1 MSSKIYGNTIP
12 RDWTNFNI
20 GKDAFVKARIGW
32 QSLRAQEYLDAG
44 NYALVTGTDFS
55 EGIINWN
62 ACQYV
67 SKWRYDQDID
77 IQLKENDVLVTK
89 DGTIGKIGLV
99 KNLPCPAT
107 LNSGIYVIRPKSANV
122 NPKFLFYMFMSKYFD
137 DFIRV
142 ISAGSTITHLYQK
155 DFVNFSF
162 PLPPKAEQ
170 DRIAQVLGDIDDLI
184 SAKCELL
191 DKKRAIKQGAA
202 QQLLTPKPHWHTA
215 TLGGIFTFL
224 KGKGLSKEKLNS
236 NGKFK
241 CILYGELYTT
251 YNEVIDSIE
260 SSTNCEEGIKSKFDD
275 LLIPA
280 STTTS
285 AIDLAKASVVLQCEI
300 LIGGDINILRKKR
313 NDVSGK
319 FMAYYLTST
328 KKIEIA
334 QYAQG
339 ITIIHLYAKNLSDL
353 EISYP
358 SLLEQ
363 TKIAEILSDMDKEIS
378 ALQDEI
384 EKLKMIKQGAMDELL
399 SGKIRLKR

>member
-1 MSSKIYGNTIP
+1 MSSQIYDEKIPQGWEVKKISDFTDCTAGGTPNTQISAYWGGKIP
-12 RDWTNFNI
+12 WMSSGELHNKQIYDVAERITQAGLENSSTKFIPKNSVLIGLAGQGKTRGTVAISKISLCTN
-20 GKDAFVKARIGW
+20 
-32 QSLRAQEYLDAG
+32 QSIAAIFPNNNFCPEFLLYNLE
-44 NYALVTGTDFS
+44 N
-55 EGIINWN
+55 
-62 ACQYV
+62 
-67 SKWRYDQDID
+67 RYDE
-77 IQLKENDVLVTK
+77 LRSL
-89 DGTIGKIGLV
+89 
-99 KNLPCPAT
+99 
-107 LNSGIYVIRPKSANV
+107 
-122 NPKFLFYMFMSKYFD
+122 
-137 DFIRV
+137 
-142 ISAGSTITHLYQK
+142 SAGDGGRGGLNLHIIKNIEIL
-155 DFVNFSF
+155 F
-162 PLPPKAEQ
+162 PPKVEQ
-170 DRIAQVLGDIDDLI
+170 ERIAQVLGNMDDLI
-184 SAKCELL
+184 SAKYELL
-191 DKKRAIKQGAA
+191 DKKRAIEQAAA

-215 TLGGIFTFL
+215 TLGEIFTFL
-224 KGKGLSKEKLNS
+224 KGKGLSKEKLIS

-285 AIDLAKASVVLQCEI
+285 SIDLAKASVVLQCEI

-363 TKIAEILSDMDKEIS
+363 TKIAEILSDMDDEIS

-399 SGKIRLKR
+399 SGKIRLKG

>member
-1 MSSKIYGNTIP
+1 MSSQIYDEKIPQGWEVKKISDFTDCTAGGTPNTQISAYWGGKIP
-12 RDWTNFNI
+12 WMSSGELHNKQIYDVAERITQAGLENSSTKFIPKNSVLIGLAGQGKTRGTVAISKISLCTN
-20 GKDAFVKARIGW
+20 
-32 QSLRAQEYLDAG
+32 QSIAAIFPNNNFCPEFLLYNLE
-44 NYALVTGTDFS
+44 N
-55 EGIINWN
+55 
-62 ACQYV
+62 
-67 SKWRYDQDID
+67 RYDE
-77 IQLKENDVLVTK
+77 LRSL
-89 DGTIGKIGLV
+89 
-99 KNLPCPAT
+99 
-107 LNSGIYVIRPKSANV
+107 
-122 NPKFLFYMFMSKYFD
+122 
-137 DFIRV
+137 
-142 ISAGSTITHLYQK
+142 SAGDGGRGGLNLHIIKNIEIL
-155 DFVNFSF
+155 F
-162 PLPPKAEQ
+162 PPKVEQ
-170 DRIAQVLGDIDDLI
+170 ERIAQVLGNMDDLI
-184 SAKCELL
+184 SAKYELL
-191 DKKRAIKQGAA
+191 DKKRAIEQAAA

-215 TLGGIFTFL
+215 TLGEIFTFL
-224 KGKGLSKEKLNS
+224 KGKGLSKEKLIS

-363 TKIAEILSDMDKEIS
+363 TKIAEILSDMDDEIS

>member
-12 RDWTNFNI
+12 RGWINFNI

-32 QSLRAQEYLDAG
+32 QSLRAQEYLEAG

-137 DFIRV
+137 DFIRI

-170 DRIAQVLGDIDDLI
+170 ERIAQMLGDMDDLI

-191 DKKRAIKQGAA
+191 DKKRAIKQAAA

-215 TLGGIFTFL
+215 TLGEIAKFRRGSFPQPY
-224 KGKGLSKEKLNS
+224 GLAKWYGGSGAYPFVQVADVANKNFKLNEITNQTIS
-236 NGKFK
+236 KIAQQFSVFVPSGTVLVTLQGSIGRVAITQYDSYVDRTLAIFENYLLDIDKIFFAYKLHEKFA
-241 CILYGELYTT
+241 
-251 YNEVIDSIE
+251 IE
-260 SSTNCEEGIKSKFDD
+260 SQKAPGGIIKTITKDEFTKF
-275 LLIPA
+275 
-280 STTTS
+280 
-285 AIDLAKASVVLQCEI
+285 
-300 LIGGDINILRKKR
+300 
-313 NDVSGK
+313 
-319 FMAYYLTST
+319 
-328 KKIEIA
+328 
-334 QYAQG
+334 
-339 ITIIHLYAKNLSDL
+339 

-358 SLLEQ
+358 NFTEQ
-363 TKIAEILSDMDKEIS
+363 TKITQILSDMDDEIS

-384 EKLKMIKQGAMDELL
+384 EKLKMIK
-399 SGKIRLKR
+399 

>member
-1 MSSKIYGNTIP
+1 MSSHFYNDQIPQGWEAAIIGVCIEIITPPSKINTIEYGESGKFP
-12 RDWTNFNI
+12 IIDQSQDFICGWTDDEKKVLKI
-20 GKDAFVKARIGW
+20 
-32 QSLRAQEYLDAG
+32 
-44 NYALVTGTDFS
+44 S
-55 EGIINWN
+55 EPVIIFGDHT
-62 ACQYV
+62 C
-67 SKWRYDQDID
+67 
-77 IQLKENDVLVTK
+77 VTK
-89 DGTIGKIGLV
+89 FVNFDFAQGADGIKIL
-99 KNLPCPAT
+99 
-107 LNSGIYVIRPKSANV
+107 KSKKFL
-122 NPKFLFYMFMSKYFD
+122 NPKFLYQLLQFDPIVPEMYKRHFSKLKGKK
-137 DFIRV
+137 I
-142 ISAGSTITHLYQK
+142 LYPK
-155 DFVNFSF
+155 D
-162 PLPPKAEQ
+162 KAEQ
-170 DRIAQVLGDIDDLI
+170 EMISQVLGDMDDLI

-191 DKKRAIKQGAA
+191 DKKRAIKQAAA
-202 QQLLTPKPHWHTA
+202 QQLLTPKPYWHTA
-215 TLGGIFTFL
+215 TLGEIFTFL
-224 KGKGLSKEKLNS
+224 KGKGLSKEKLIS

-260 SSTNCEEGIKSKFDD
+260 SSTNSEEGIKSKFDD

-384 EKLKMIKQGAMDELL
+384 EKLKMIKQGVMGELL
-399 SGKIRLKR
+399 SGKIRLKG

>member
-1 MSSKIYGNTIP
+1 MSSQIYDEKIPQGWEVKKISDFTDCTAGGTPNTQISAYWGGKIP
-12 RDWTNFNI
+12 WMSSGELHNKQIYDVAERITQAGLENSSTKFIPKNSVLIGLAGQGKTRGTVAISKISLCTN
-20 GKDAFVKARIGW
+20 
-32 QSLRAQEYLDAG
+32 QSIAAIFPNNNFCPEFLLYNLE
-44 NYALVTGTDFS
+44 N
-55 EGIINWN
+55 
-62 ACQYV
+62 
-67 SKWRYDQDID
+67 RYDE
-77 IQLKENDVLVTK
+77 LRSL
-89 DGTIGKIGLV
+89 
-99 KNLPCPAT
+99 
-107 LNSGIYVIRPKSANV
+107 
-122 NPKFLFYMFMSKYFD
+122 
-137 DFIRV
+137 
-142 ISAGSTITHLYQK
+142 SAGDGGRGGLNLHIIKNIEIL
-155 DFVNFSF
+155 F
-162 PLPPKAEQ
+162 PPKVEQ
-170 DRIAQVLGDIDDLI
+170 ERIAQVLGNMDDLI
-184 SAKCELL
+184 SAKYELL
-191 DKKRAIKQGAA
+191 DKKRAIEQAAA

-215 TLGGIFTFL
+215 TLGEIFTFL
-224 KGKGLSKEKLNS
+224 KGKGLSKEKLIS

-363 TKIAEILSDMDKEIS
+363 TKIAEILSDMDDEIS

-399 SGKIRLKR
+399 SGKIRLTG

>member
-1 MSSKIYGNTIP
+1 MSSQIYDEKIPQGWEVKKISDFTDCTAGGTPNTQISAYWGGKIP
-12 RDWTNFNI
+12 WMSSGELHNKQIYDVAERITQAGLENSSTKFIPKNSVLIGLAGQGKTRGTVAISKISLCTN
-20 GKDAFVKARIGW
+20 
-32 QSLRAQEYLDAG
+32 QSIAAIFPNNNFCPEFLLYNLE
-44 NYALVTGTDFS
+44 N
-55 EGIINWN
+55 
-62 ACQYV
+62 
-67 SKWRYDQDID
+67 RYDE
-77 IQLKENDVLVTK
+77 LRSL
-89 DGTIGKIGLV
+89 
-99 KNLPCPAT
+99 
-107 LNSGIYVIRPKSANV
+107 
-122 NPKFLFYMFMSKYFD
+122 
-137 DFIRV
+137 
-142 ISAGSTITHLYQK
+142 SAGDGGRGGLNLHIIKNIEIL
-155 DFVNFSF
+155 F
-162 PLPPKAEQ
+162 PPKVEQ
-170 DRIAQVLGDIDDLI
+170 ERIAQVLGNMDDLI
-184 SAKCELL
+184 SAKYELL
-191 DKKRAIKQGAA
+191 DKKRAIEQAAA

-215 TLGGIFTFL
+215 TLGEIFTFL
-224 KGKGLSKEKLNS
+224 KGKGLSKEKLIS

-363 TKIAEILSDMDKEIS
+363 TKIAEILSDMDDEIS

-399 SGKIRLKR
+399 SGKIRLKG